1 MKKTI
6 LLTGGA
12 GYVGSH
18 TCVALVASG
27 YRVVL
32 LDNFSNSHSDVP
44 ARLQSLTGAR
54 ISTIEGDV
62 KDESILRRVFAEH
75 EIDAVIHLAARKSVH
90 ESARNPLLYFD
101 ENVSGLLSLVKS
113 MQAAGVFTLV
123 FSSSAAVYGRPRAVP
138 ITENAEIGFSSPYG
152 YTKVV
157 GEQIL
162 AQVSAADPRWVF
174 GVLRYFNPA
183 GAHPSG
189 LIGEESLEPHANLIP
204 TIAEVALGRLPEIQI
219 FGNDC
224 DTPDGTGVR
233 DYIHVDDV
241 AQGHVLSLRSLLTT
255 RSGHVVNL
263 GTGRGYSVLEVIKAY
278 SDACGRD
285 LPYVFVPRRDIDVD
299 ISYAD
304 PRKAQTLLGFKATR
318 SLEQMCATSWAW
330 VSRKSARTL
339 V

>member
-1 MKKTI
+1 MTKTI

-18 TCVALVASG
+18 TCVALVAAG

-32 LDNFSNSHSDVP
+32 LDNFSNSRADVP
-44 ARLQSLTGAR
+44 ERLESLTGVH
-54 ISTIEGDV
+54 ISTCVGDI
-62 KDESILRRVFAEH
+62 KDETILRRVFSEH
-75 EIDAVIHLAARKSVH
+75 QIDAVIHLAARKSVH
-90 ESARNPLLYFD
+90 ESARNPLLYMD
-101 ENVSGLLSLVKS
+101 ENISGLLALLKS

-138 ITENAEIGFSSPYG
+138 ITEDAELSHTSPYA

-204 TIAEVALGRLPEIQI
+204 TIAEVALGRSPEIQV
-219 FGNDC
+219 FGKDC

-241 AQGHVLSLRSLLTT
+241 AQGHVLSLQSLLTT

-278 SDACGRD
+278 SEACGRD
-285 LPYVFVPRRDIDVD
+285 LPYVFVPRRDIDV
-299 ISYAD
+299 SMSFAD
-304 PRKAQTLLGFKATR
+304 PRKAETLLGFKATR
-318 SLEQMCATSWAW
+318 SLAEMCATSWAW
-330 VSRKSARTL
+330 VSRKSAGT
-339 V
+339 